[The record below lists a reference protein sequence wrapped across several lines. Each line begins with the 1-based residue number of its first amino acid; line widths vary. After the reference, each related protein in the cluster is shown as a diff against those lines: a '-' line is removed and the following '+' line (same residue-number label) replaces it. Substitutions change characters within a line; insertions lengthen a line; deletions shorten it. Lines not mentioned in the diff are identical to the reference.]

1 MYMQLFDYMEF
12 FLNQLLVGLGEAHST
27 QHVLFRFFQLI
38 QKELDQSR
46 FVGTIIMDFSKA

>member
-27 QHVLFRFFQLI
+27 HVLFRFFQLI

-46 FVGTIIMDFSKA
+46 FVGTIMMDFSKA